1 MNIGKTLF
9 AQVMEF
15 VPWKSFGRS
24 IAKHQGDSGVR
35 TLSCADLFRVWRFPN
50 SRGASRCV
58 TSRLAWQPIGPSC
71 STWAWLSRP
80 LDPRWPMR

>member
-24 IAKHQGDSGVR
+24 IASIKAITECVR
-35 TLSCADLFRVWRFPN
+35 
-50 SRGASRCV
+50 
-58 TSRLAWQPIGPSC
+58 
-71 STWAWLSRP
+71 
-80 LDPRWPMR
+80 